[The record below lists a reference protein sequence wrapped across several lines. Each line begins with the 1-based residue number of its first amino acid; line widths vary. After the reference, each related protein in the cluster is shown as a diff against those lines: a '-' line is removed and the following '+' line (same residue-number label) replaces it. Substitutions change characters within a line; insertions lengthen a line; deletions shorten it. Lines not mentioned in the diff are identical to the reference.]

1 MSMREKKTGS
11 LYQRHEKRLG
21 CPPASV
27 GPDGRK
33 LRDKNG
39 RYVHPPHKCKGAWVA
54 AVELPGTDT
63 QRRRKVVVRAK
74 KADASREL
82 TRLRA
87 LYAAKGDMSTRSVT
101 VSQWLDAWWKEF
113 GLNRLKVSA
122 RPSYKSR
129 IKEYIRPCLGRYRL
143 DRLGPEHVDRLREY
157 ITVEKGLSSTSA
169 LGAHRVLSVILRDA
183 ERRGLIEK
191 NPCALT
197 DAPRKTVRKVK
208 EGETYLTSAQARDL
222 LASVDS
228 GDGTVS
234 LDLARWSIAL
244 LTGMRQGERLGLTR
258 EMVDLER
265 GIITVAWQ
273 LQRVPYDH
281 GCGNQSDA
289 GTWPCGRRK
298 GGYCPKKTVSIPE
311 DQESIHVSGGMW
323 LLRPKSKAGWREVPM
338 FGPLHWVLKT
348 YMETHEPGMG
358 GLLLAR
364 ADGRYIDPSQDT
376 DDWDASLKAARLPDV
391 TGHSARKTTNTILTE
406 LGVPVDVR
414 KKILGHASEAVN
426 EAFYTATS
434 DLRVG
439 QAMKALGEAI
449 DWR

>member
-11 LYQRHEKRLG
+11 LYQRHEARLG

-27 GPDGRK
+27 GSDGRK
-33 LRDKNG
+33 LRDKDG
-39 RYVHPPHKCKGAWVA
+39 RYVHPPHQCKGAWVA
-54 AVELPGTDT
+54 AVELPGTDDK
-63 QRRRKVVVRAK
+63 RRRKVVVRAK

-82 TRLRA
+82 KRLRT
-87 LYAAKGDMSTRSVT
+87 LYAAKGDMATRSLT
-101 VSQWLDAWWKEF
+101 VSQWLDVWWKEF
-113 GLNRLKVSA
+113 GLHRLKVSA
-122 RPSYKSR
+122 RPSYRSR
-129 IKEYIRPCLGRYRL
+129 IKNYIRPCLGRYRL

-197 DAPRKTVRKVK
+197 DAPRKTVRRVK

-234 LDLARWSIAL
+234 LDLARWSLAL
-244 LTGMRQGERLGLTR
+244 LTGMRQGERLGLTQ
-258 EMVDLER
+258 EMIDLER

-281 GCGNQSDA
+281 GCGPQSDA
-289 GTWPCGRRK
+289 GAWSCGRRK

-311 DQESIHVSGGMW
+311 DQEARHVYGGMW
-323 LLRPKSKAGWREVPM
+323 LLRPKSAAGWREVPM
-338 FGPLHWVLKT
+338 VGPLHWVLKT
-348 YMETHEPGMG
+348 YMESHEAGMG

-364 ADGRYIDPSQDT
+364 QDGRYIDPSQDT

-391 TGHSARKTTNTILTE
+391 TGHSARKTANTILTE

-439 QAMKALGEAI
+439 EAMKALGAAI